1 MRRPTSETS
10 IGQILSFESEN
21 EAAVRPLPIPCPTG
35 RSSVPDWFP
44 DRPDGAWLNLLVNFG
59 WLAGWNDIATHLMDK
74 HGLSTTE
81 VGVFLKWTAKND
93 NLKKARAAMK
103 KPAKKSKQ
111 KTFIIKFL
119 EAKRGKSIR
128 RDSDL

>member
-1 MRRPTSETS
+1 
-10 IGQILSFESEN
+10 
-21 EAAVRPLPIPCPTG
+21 
-35 RSSVPDWFP
+35 
-44 DRPDGAWLNLLVNFG
+44 
-59 WLAGWNDIATHLMDK
+59 MDK